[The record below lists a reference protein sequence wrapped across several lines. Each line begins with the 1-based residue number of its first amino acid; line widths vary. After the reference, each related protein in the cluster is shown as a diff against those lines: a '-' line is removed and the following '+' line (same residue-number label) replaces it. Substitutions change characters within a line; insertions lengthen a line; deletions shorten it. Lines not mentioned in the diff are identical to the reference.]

1 MKIAVAGSVA
11 TDHLMTFPGRFRDS
25 FVEGS
30 LDNVSLSFLV
40 DGLVVRRGGCAANIA
55 FGLGVLGLEPVLVA
69 AVGIDFADYNSWL
82 TRHNVNTE
90 HVFTS
95 QEQHT
100 ARFLCTT
107 DLELNQIASFY
118 PGAMSEAR
126 MIELGVVHA
135 AVGGLD
141 MVIIT
146 PDDPDAMLNHTAAA
160 RSLGIPF
167 AADPSQQMARMD
179 GEQIKRLIDG
189 AEYLFTNEYEKAL
202 TEQKTGWTSDEV
214 LERVKVRITTHGSK
228 GCTIERRGHP
238 TLSVPVAK
246 ENSKIDPTGVGDA
259 FRSGFLA
266 ALAWGLNDERCAQV
280 GAMIATYVL
289 EHQGT
294 QEYRFTDQEFIL
306 RLRDSFGE
314 AVANEIAPH
323 LHSPFGK

>member
-1 MKIAVAGSVA
+1 
-11 TDHLMTFPGRFRDS
+11 MTFPGRFRDS

-55 FGLGVLGLEPVLVA
+55 FGLGALGLEPILVA

-107 DLELNQIASFY
+107 DMELNQIASFY

-135 AVGGLD
+135 AVGGVD

-202 TEQKTGWTSDEV
+202 TEQKTGWSSEEV
-214 LERVKVRITTHGSK
+214 LERVKVRITTHGAK
-228 GCTIERRGHP
+228 GCVIERRGAP
-238 TLSVPVAK
+238 VLTVPVAK
-246 ENSKIDPTGVGDA
+246 EHSKIDPTGVGDA

-266 ALAWGLNDERCAQV
+266 ALAWVWVMN
-280 GAMIATYVL
+280 
-289 EHQGT
+289 
-294 QEYRFTDQEFIL
+294 
-306 RLRDSFGE
+306 
-314 AVANEIAPH
+314 VARKWAR
-323 LHSPFGK
+323 

>member
-1 MKIAVAGSVA
+1 VKIAVAGSVA

-30 LDNVSLSFLV
+30 LDSISLSFLV

-55 FGLGVLGLEPVLVA
+55 FGLGALGLEPILVA

-90 HVFTS
+90 HVLTS
-95 QEQHT
+95 QEAHT

-107 DLELNQIASFY
+107 DVELNQIASFY

-135 AVGGLD
+135 AAGGLD

-202 TEQKTGWTSDEV
+202 TEQKTGWSSEEV
-214 LERVKVRITTHGSK
+214 LERVKVAL
-228 GCTIERRGHP
+228 
-238 TLSVPVAK
+238 LSVEGLPRLRFQLQK
-246 ENSKIDPTGVGDA
+246 SILKLIPP
-259 FRSGFLA
+259 
-266 ALAWGLNDERCAQV
+266 AWGMLS
-280 GAMIATYVL
+280 
-289 EHQGT
+289 
-294 QEYRFTDQEFIL
+294 DQ
-306 RLRDSFGE
+306 DSWQ
-314 AVANEIAPH
+314 
-323 LHSPFGK
+323 L